1 MPNPASATTCSK
13 PPSRRCYILYLVLS
27 NFSLLTG
34 FESFAVNLFIGGLMF
49 IVGVIG
55 YLVAVFKDKKGALVD
70 PVSIDVEEEAASEA

>member
-1 MPNPASATTCSK
+1 MDRAVVRTIEDRP
-13 PPSRRCYILYLVLS
+13 LS
-27 NFSLLTG
+27 LIHIFSLLTG